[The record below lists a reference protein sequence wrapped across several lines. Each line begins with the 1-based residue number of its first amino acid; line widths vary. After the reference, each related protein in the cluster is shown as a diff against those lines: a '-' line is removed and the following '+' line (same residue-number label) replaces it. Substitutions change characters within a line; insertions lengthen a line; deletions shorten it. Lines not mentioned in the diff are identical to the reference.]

1 MIKVSAVIPIYGV
14 AAFIERCAR
23 NLFSQTLREVEFIF
37 VDDAT
42 PDNSIAL
49 LEKVIEE
56 FPDRRARTRI
66 LHHPVN
72 RGLPAARNTG
82 LAAAQGEFIYHC
94 DSDDWMETTM
104 LEKLYL
110 MTRRSTFKIQDVC
123 NLIRIT
129 VEDMKSVA
137 AMIF

>member
-49 LEKVIEE
+49 LERSSKNS
-56 FPDRRARTRI
+56 PTGG
-66 LHHPVN
+66 P
-72 RGLPAARNTG
+72 GPA
-82 LAAAQGEFIYHC
+82 F
-94 DSDDWMETTM
+94 
-104 LEKLYL
+104 
-110 MTRRSTFKIQDVC
+110 ST
-123 NLIRIT
+123 IR
-129 VEDMKSVA
+129 
-137 AMIF
+137 